1 MADLSHTVIYE
12 SAGELLAELANE
24 TGRPVS
30 WAVLN
35 AHRELLHYTRMD
47 GAPYRSS
54 VLSHNKGYSAVWFG
68 RDSVEIEKMVG
79 SRGIAAYGDPNLT
92 SIGGGVLIK
101 DKDGAVVAAR
111 GGERTHHGGGHRGGR
126 AAGGQDEGEGRNLM
140 VSGAAPDPATR

>member
-1 MADLSHTVIYE
+1 MADLSHTVIHE
-12 SAGELLAELANE
+12 ASGELLAELANE
-24 TGRPVS
+24 AGRPVS

-79 SRGIAAYGDPNLT
+79 NRGIAAYGDPNLT
-92 SIGGGVLIK
+92 SIGGGVLIR
-101 DKDGAVVAAR
+101 DTAGAV
-111 GGERTHHGGGHRGGR
+111 
-126 AAGGQDEGEGRNLM
+126 AGAIG
-140 VSGAAPDPATR
+140 VSGRTMEEDIEVAVRLVDKIKAKAGL

>member
-1 MADLSHTVIYE
+1 MAELSHKVIYE

-24 TGRPVS
+24 TGRPMS
-30 WAVLN
+30 FAVLN

-79 SRGIAAYGDPNLT
+79 DRGIAAYGDANLT
-92 SIGGGVLIK
+92 SIGGGVLVK
-101 DKDGAVVAAR
+101 DKNDVVLGAVGASGRTAQEDIDVAVRLVDKMKAK
-111 GGERTHHGGGHRGGR
+111 
-126 AAGGQDEGEGRNLM
+126 AGL
-140 VSGAAPDPATR
+140 

>member
-1 MADLSHTVIYE
+1 MAGLSHSLIHEV
-12 SAGELLAELANE
+12 AGELLAELAGE

-35 AHRELLHYTRMD
+35 AHREMLHYTRMD

-54 VLSHNKGYSAVWFG
+54 VLSHNKGYSALWFG

-79 SRGIAAYGDPNLT
+79 DRGIAAYGDANLT

-101 DKDGAVVAAR
+101 DRDGAVMGAV
-111 GGERTHHGGGHRGGR
+111 G
-126 AAGGQDEGEGRNLM
+126 
-140 VSGAAPDPATR
+140 VSGRTMQEDIDVAVRLIDKLKAKAGI

>member
-1 MADLSHTVIYE
+1 MAELSHKVIYE

-24 TGRPVS
+24 TGRPMS
-30 WAVLN
+30 FAVLN

-79 SRGIAAYGDPNLT
+79 DRGIAAYGDANLT
-92 SIGGGVLIK
+92 SIGGGVLVK
-101 DKDGAVVAAR
+101 DKNDLVLGAVGASGRTAQEDIDVAVRLVDKMKAK
-111 GGERTHHGGGHRGGR
+111 
-126 AAGGQDEGEGRNLM
+126 AGL
-140 VSGAAPDPATR
+140 

>member
-1 MADLSHTVIYE
+1 MADLSHQVVHE
-12 SAGELLAELANE
+12 AAGELLSELANE

-35 AHRELLHYTRMD
+35 AHREMLHYTRMD

-54 VLSHNKGYSAVWFG
+54 ILSHNKGYSAVWFG

-79 SRGIAAYGDPNLT
+79 TRGIAAYGDPNLT

-101 DKDGAVVAAR
+101 DKDGAV
-111 GGERTHHGGGHRGGR
+111 
-126 AAGGQDEGEGRNLM
+126 AGAIG
-140 VSGAAPDPATR
+140 VSGRTMEDDIEVAVRLADKIKAKAGL

>member
-1 MADLSHTVIYE
+1 MADLSHTAIHE
-12 SAGELLAELANE
+12 ASGELLAELATE

-79 SRGIAAYGDPNLT
+79 NRGIAAYGDPNLT
-92 SIGGGVLIK
+92 SIGGGVLIR
-101 DKDGAVVAAR
+101 DGDGAV
-111 GGERTHHGGGHRGGR
+111 
-126 AAGGQDEGEGRNLM
+126 AGAIG
-140 VSGAAPDPATR
+140 VSGRTMEEDIEVAVRLVDKIKDRAGI

>member
-1 MADLSHTVIYE
+1 MADLSHQVIHE
-12 SAGELLAELANE
+12 AAGELLSELANE

-54 VLSHNKGYSAVWFG
+54 VLAHNKGYSAVWFG

-79 SRGIAAYGDPNLT
+79 NRGIAAYGDSNLT

-101 DKDGAVVAAR
+101 DKDGVMVGAI
-111 GGERTHHGGGHRGGR
+111 G
-126 AAGGQDEGEGRNLM
+126 
-140 VSGAAPDPATR
+140 VSGRTMEEDIEVAVRLVDKIKAKAGL

>member
-1 MADLSHTVIYE
+1 MADLSHQVIHE
-12 SAGELLAELANE
+12 AAGELLAELANE

-79 SRGIAAYGDPNLT
+79 TRGIAAYGDPNLT

-101 DKDGAVVAAR
+101 DKDGAV
-111 GGERTHHGGGHRGGR
+111 
-126 AAGGQDEGEGRNLM
+126 AGAIG
-140 VSGAAPDPATR
+140 VSGRTMEEDIEVAVRLVDKIKAKAGL

>member
-101 DKDGAVVAAR
+101 DKDGAVVGAV
-111 GGERTHHGGGHRGGR
+111 G
-126 AAGGQDEGEGRNLM
+126 
-140 VSGAAPDPATR
+140 VSGRTMEDDIEVAVRLVDKMKAKAGL

>member
-47 GAPYRSS
+47 GGS
-54 VLSHNKGYSAVWFG
+54 VPIQHPVPQQGIL
-68 RDSVEIEKMVG
+68 
-79 SRGIAAYGDPNLT
+79 RGVVRPGLGGDRED
-92 SIGGGVLIK
+92 GGWP
-101 DKDGAVVAAR
+101 R
-111 GGERTHHGGGHRGGR
+111 HRR
-126 AAGGQDEGEGRNLM
+126 VR
-140 VSGAAPDPATR
+140 